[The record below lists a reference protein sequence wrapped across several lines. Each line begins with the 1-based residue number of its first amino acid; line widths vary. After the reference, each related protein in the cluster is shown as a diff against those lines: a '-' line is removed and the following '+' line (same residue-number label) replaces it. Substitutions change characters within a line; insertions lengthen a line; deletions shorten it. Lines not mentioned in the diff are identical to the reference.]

1 MPNKSVN
8 FWINVPIET
17 LSTKLETND
26 QCDYIGL
33 VWKVYVKKILTN
45 VAQIFSNFWSYFENW
60 NFY

>member
-1 MPNKSVN
+1 MPESWLENELQVVFRNRMPNKSVN

-33 VWKVYVKKILTN
+33 VWKVYVKKFL
-45 VAQIFSNFWSYFENW
+45 QM
-60 NFY
+60 